1 MEDPR
6 LPCSEMSLQAFPSV
20 EHVISCSL
28 SELQQL
34 ELAAL
39 DLHSQCVK
47 RAERELKQAI
57 GHREVAGVYRF
68 LIDQRE
74 ELIRLAKGVVDGRQ
88 WVLRF
93 PAEISELRRRA

>member
-1 MEDPR
+1 MEYSGAD
-6 LPCSEMSLQAFPSV
+6 MSLKATPAV

-47 RAERELKQAI
+47 RAEREIKQAI
-57 GHREVAGVYRF
+57 AHRGDAEKYRF
-68 LIDQRE
+68 LIDHRE

-93 PAEISELRRRA
+93 PAEISEVRRRA